1 MTIDFNCGEEPP
13 RLRQARLSTSRS
25 SARPLAIESKKVR

>member
-1 MTIDFNCGEEPP
+1 MTADLNRGEEPP
-13 RLRQARLSTSRS
+13 RLRQARLSTPRS